1 MARGRSLQFAG
12 IMEFFPNPGCRRLP
26 LFLLLLAAAPLR
38 AEPPAPAAP
47 PQGKP
52 EIRSFD
58 KNGDGKPDKWAVFID
73 GKVVEI
79 GYDRNH
85 DGKRDFWEF
94 LNPNGRMARTE
105 SDRNHDGRPDLVVYY
120 ENGHLAFKMVDD
132 DYDGVPER
140 IAYFDGDERVGLT
153 SQDFE
158 QIRSE
163 PSRAMAADSRPGA
176 AKPAASPVP
185 ATVAAARPV
194 SGRKRPA
201 EIRPAGPPAPPD
213 LLPAP
218 GTAPPE
224 PEPDGLAYFPLGS
237 GFPVRIPVPGGAAAL
252 EENRV
257 WTVER
262 DQKLFRW
269 PDAGASFEIQNTPT
283 QGAIRVR
290 YESRDDEGDRAA
302 RGEFARR
309 AGSFARRAFGR
320 LIYVN
325 EGRREIES
333 SLGPG
338 HLETFTVKAGRQTY
352 RVTLCTVLSRDYWV
366 YFMAASSRETHEAL
380 ESALVEMLRGAQTG

>member
-1 MARGRSLQFAG
+1 
-12 IMEFFPNPGCRRLP
+12 MEFFLSTRRLRLS
-26 LFLLLLAAAPLR
+26 LFFILQAALPLR
-38 AEPPAPAAP
+38 AQPPVSAAPAG
-47 PQGKP
+47 GKP

-73 GKVVEI
+73 NMVVEI

-132 DYDGVPER
+132 NYDGTPER
-140 IAYFDGDERVGLT
+140 IVYFDGDERIGLT

-158 QIRSE
+158 QIRNE
-163 PSRAMAADSRPGA
+163 PSRAMPADSRPGA
-176 AKPAASPVP
+176 AKPAGFP
-185 ATVAAARPV
+185 APPPVAASMHA
-194 SGRKRPA
+194 SGRKKPA

-218 GTAPPE
+218 GAASPE
-224 PEPDGLAYFPLGS
+224 PEPDGLAWFPLGS

-257 WTVER
+257 WTIER

-290 YESRDDEGDRAA
+290 YESRDGEDDRTA
-302 RGEFARR
+302 RAEFARR
-309 AGSFARRAFGR
+309 TGSFARRAFGR

-325 EGRREIES
+325 EGRREIGS

-338 HLETFTVKAGRQTY
+338 QLETYTVKAGRQTW